1 MLLALVPPSLGVDP
15 RSPSVGVSHHA
26 ALSASLPEHVA
37 TLPRP
42 RHVSLGG
49 PRKLRFHWSVPPA
62 EGSPDAHDHAGH
74 GHGGHGHGGHAHGKA
89 KPAPAHGGHSH
100 GARGNAKTQL
110 GLALT
115 LTLSFMGVEAVVGY
129 VSGSLALL
137 ADAGHMLGDSGAL
150 VLALIAQRVAERPR
164 TELRTY
170 GLKRA
175 EVLAAF
181 VNGIVL
187 FGIALMI
194 IREAVERF
202 MAPVA
207 IHGRPMLY
215 AAVAGL
221 LVNLLSASI
230 LMRGGQG
237 NLNVR
242 TALLHVLSDALGSV
256 AAIVAAIGAL
266 WLGAPRLDPAL
277 SLVIALLVLLGG
289 YRVLRETAS
298 ILLESAPPHIDV
310 AAVQAAISSTPGV
323 ASVHDLHVWRISE
336 ELDALTAH
344 VTLARGAH
352 GTEVCKSVAERLKRD
367 FALEHV
373 TIQPEAPPPDELVAV
388 RLSRDG
394 APARRVS

>member
-1 MLLALVPPSLGVDP
+1 
-15 RSPSVGVSHHA
+15 VS
-26 ALSASLPEHVA
+26 
-37 TLPRP
+37 
-42 RHVSLGG
+42 
-49 PRKLRFHWSVPPA
+49 PA
-62 EGSPDAHDHAGH
+62 ERSHADHGHGHGGHGHGHGSH
-74 GHGGHGHGGHAHGKA
+74 GHGGHGHGGHAKPE
-89 KPAPAHGGHSH
+89 PAPSHGGHGPHGGHSH
-100 GARGNAKTQL
+100 GARGSPKTQL
-110 GLALT
+110 SLALS

-150 VLALIAQRVAERPR
+150 VLALIAQRIAERPR

-202 MAPVA
+202 VQPVT

-215 AAVAGL
+215 AAVSGL
-221 LVNLLSASI
+221 LVNLLSALI
-230 LMRGGQG
+230 LMRGGQS

-256 AAIVAAIGAL
+256 AAIVAAVGAL
-266 WLGAPRLDPAL
+266 WFGAERLDPAL
-277 SLVIALLVLLGG
+277 SLLIAALLLLGG
-289 YRVLRETAS
+289 YRVLRETSS

-310 AAVQAAISSTPGV
+310 GEVQAAICSTPGV
-323 ASVHDLHVWRISE
+323 ASLHDLHVWRISE

-344 VTLARGAH
+344 VTLSRGAH
-352 GTEVCKSVAERLKRD
+352 GTEVCRSVADRLKRD
-367 FALEHV
+367 FKLEHV
-373 TIQPEAPPPDELVAV
+373 TIQPEAPPPDELVTV
-388 RLSRDG
+388 RVSRDG

>member
-1 MLLALVPPSLGVDP
+1 LALV
-15 RSPSVGVSHHA
+15 
-26 ALSASLPEHVA
+26 
-37 TLPRP
+37 
-42 RHVSLGG
+42 
-49 PRKLRFHWSVPPA
+49 
-62 EGSPDAHDHAGH
+62 
-74 GHGGHGHGGHAHGKA
+74 
-89 KPAPAHGGHSH
+89 
-100 GARGNAKTQL
+100 
-110 GLALT
+110 LT
-115 LTLSFMGVEAVVGY
+115 LGFMGVEAVVGWL
-129 VSGSLALL
+129 SGSLALL

-194 IREAVERF
+194 MREAVERF
-202 MAPVA
+202 MHPVA
-207 IHGRPMLY
+207 IQGRMMLF

-221 LVNLLSASI
+221 GINLLSAFI
-230 LMRGGQG
+230 LMRGGKG

-256 AAIVAAIGAL
+256 AAIIAAVGAL
-266 WLGAPRLDPAL
+266 YFGSQRLDPAL
-277 SLVIALLVLLGG
+277 SLLIAVLVLIGG
-289 YRVLRETAS
+289 YRVLRETTG

-310 AAVQAAISSTPGV
+310 AAVERAICETPGV
-323 ASVHDLHVWRISE
+323 ASLHDLHVWRISE
-336 ELDALTAH
+336 EFDALTAH

-352 GTEVCKSVAERLKRD
+352 GTEVCKSVADRLKAD
-367 FALEHV
+367 FKLEHV

-388 RLSRDG
+388 RLSKDG
-394 APARRVS
+394 APVRRVS

>member
-1 MLLALVPPSLGVDP
+1 MPPGED
-15 RSPSVGVSHHA
+15 SPNAHGHGH
-26 ALSASLPEHVA
+26 
-37 TLPRP
+37 
-42 RHVSLGG
+42 GG
-49 PRKLRFHWSVPPA
+49 QGR
-62 EGSPDAHDHAGH
+62 GH
-74 GHGGHGHGGHAHGKA
+74 GHGGHGGHGHGA
-89 KPAPAHGGHSH
+89 SSSAAAEGGHSH
-100 GARGNAKTQL
+100 GGRGSPRTQL
-110 GLALT
+110 SLALC

-129 VSGSLALL
+129 MSGSLALL

-150 VLALIAQRVAERPR
+150 VLALIAQRVAEKPR

-187 FGIALMI
+187 FAVALLIA
-194 IREAVERF
+194 REAVERF
-202 MAPVA
+202 LQPVA

-221 LVNLLSASI
+221 VVNLLSASI
-230 LMRGGQG
+230 LMHGGKG

-266 WLGAPRLDPAL
+266 WFGTSRLDPAL
-277 SLVIALLVLLGG
+277 SLLIALLVLLGG
-289 YRVLRETAS
+289 YRVLRETTS

-310 AAVQAAISSTPGV
+310 AAVEQAILSTPGV
-323 ASVHDLHVWRISE
+323 ASLHDLHVWRISE
-336 ELDALTAH
+336 EFDALTAH

-352 GTEVCKSVAERLKRD
+352 GTEVCKSVAERLKSE

-394 APARRVS
+394 AAIRRVS

>member
-1 MLLALVPPSLGVDP
+1 
-15 RSPSVGVSHHA
+15 
-26 ALSASLPEHVA
+26 
-37 TLPRP
+37 
-42 RHVSLGG
+42 
-49 PRKLRFHWSVPPA
+49 
-62 EGSPDAHDHAGH
+62 
-74 GHGGHGHGGHAHGKA
+74 
-89 KPAPAHGGHSH
+89 
-100 GARGNAKTQL
+100 
-110 GLALT
+110 
-115 LTLSFMGVEAVVGY
+115 MGVEAVVGY
-129 VSGSLALL
+129 LSGSLALL

-150 VLALIAQRVAERPR
+150 ALALVAQRVAERPR

-202 MAPVA
+202 LEPVA
-207 IHGRPMLY
+207 VHGRPMLY
-215 AAVAGL
+215 AAVCGL
-221 LVNLLSASI
+221 IVNLLSASI
-230 LMRGGQG
+230 LMRGGHG

-266 WLGAPRLDPAL
+266 WFGAQRLDPAL
-277 SLVIALLVLLGG
+277 SLLIAVLIMLGG
-289 YRVLRETAS
+289 YRVLRETTA
-298 ILLESAPPHIDV
+298 ILMESAPPHIDV
-310 AAVQAAISSTPGV
+310 AAVESAILSTEGV
-323 ASVHDLHVWRISE
+323 ASLHDLHVWRISE
-336 ELDALTAH
+336 EFDALTAH

-352 GTEVCKSVAERLKRD
+352 GTEVCRSVADRLKRD
-367 FALEHV
+367 FKLEHV

-394 APARRVS
+394 APVRRVS

>member
-1 MLLALVPPSLGVDP
+1 MAVAP
-15 RSPSVGVSHHA
+15 
-26 ALSASLPEHVA
+26 LPKA
-37 TLPRP
+37 
-42 RHVSLGG
+42 
-49 PRKLRFHWSVPPA
+49 
-62 EGSPDAHDHAGH
+62 PDAPGH
-74 GHGGHGHGGHAHGKA
+74 GHGHGHGHGEPPPSTSAHGGHAHGGPAHGHGGHAHG
-89 KPAPAHGGHSH
+89 GRGS
-100 GARGNAKTQL
+100 ARTQL
-110 GLALT
+110 SLALG
-115 LTLSFMGVEAVVGY
+115 LTLSFMGVEAVVGWL
-129 VSGSLALL
+129 SGSLSLL

-150 VLALIAQRVAERPR
+150 VLALIAQSLADKPR

-202 MAPVA
+202 MQPVH
-207 IHGRPMLY
+207 ILGRPMLIT
-215 AAVAGL
+215 AVAGL
-221 LVNLLSASI
+221 LVNLMSALI
-230 LMRGGQG
+230 LMRGGNG

-256 AAIVAAIGAL
+256 AAIIAAVGAL
-266 WLGAPRLDPAL
+266 WFGAQRLDPAL
-277 SLVIALLVLLGG
+277 SLAIAVLLLLGG
-289 YRVLRETAS
+289 YRVLRETTG

-310 AAVQAAISSTPGV
+310 AAVERAIAATPGV

-344 VTLARGAH
+344 VTLTRGAH
-352 GTEVCKSVAERLKRD
+352 GTEVCQSVADRLKAE
-367 FALEHV
+367 FKLEHV

-394 APARRVS
+394 GPVRRVS